1 MSEIVGT
8 LQTMP
13 HAKLSIDIP
22 DHTWIGD
29 LSTAHP
35 GWCFQVV
42 TSIPGEGAGI
52 GLVRLKTADPPP
64 LITNIQSRDDIEDLE
79 LLWKHEDEA
88 LLQIKTVNPLPLLPV
103 LRAGVPLRMPF
114 DIQSGVATWEVTTS
128 TRRLSSLGDHLE
140 DLGIGFTIEYVREID
155 ASQADQLLT
164 DRQQEVLL
172 AAVEAGYYRT
182 PRESTLG
189 EVAEAL
195 DIANATCS
203 DVLHRA
209 EGHIIHWFVEEH
221 MEV

>member
-1 MSEIVGT
+1 
-8 LQTMP
+8 MP
-13 HAKLSIDIP
+13 HAKLTINIP

-29 LSTAHP
+29 LSTTHP
-35 GWCFQVV
+35 EVVFQVV
-42 TSIPGEGAGI
+42 TSIPGERTGI
-52 GLVRLKTADPPP
+52 GLVRLTSDDPLPI
-64 LITNIQSRDDIEDLE
+64 ITDMQSRDDIEDLE

-88 LLQIKTVNPLPLLPV
+88 LLQIETLNPLPLLPV
-103 LRAGVPLRMPF
+103 LRAGVPLKMPF
-114 DIQSGVATWEVTTS
+114 DIQNGIATWKVTTS
-128 TRRLSSLGDHLE
+128 TSRLSSLGDHLD
-140 DLGIGFTIEYVREID
+140 DLGISFAIENVREID

-189 EVAEAL
+189 DVAEEL

-209 EGHIIHWFVEEH
+209 EGHVIHWFVEEY
-221 MEV
+221 MDV

>member
-1 MSEIVGT
+1 
-8 LQTMP
+8 MP
-13 HAKLSIDIP
+13 HAKLTIDLP

-29 LSTAHP
+29 ISTAHP
-35 GWCFQVV
+35 EILFQVV
-42 TSIPGEGAGI
+42 TSIPGEGTGI
-52 GLVRLKTADPPP
+52 GLVRLVSTDPLPI
-64 LITNIQSRDDIEDLE
+64 ITDIQARDDVEDLE
-79 LLWKHEDEA
+79 LLWKHDNEA
-88 LLQIKTVNPLPLLPV
+88 LLQIQTANPLPVLPV
-103 LRAGVPLRMPF
+103 WRAGVPLKMPF
-114 DIQSGVATWEVTTS
+114 DIQDGEATWKVTTS
-128 TRRLSSLGDHLE
+128 TSRLSSLRDHLD
-140 DLGIGFTIEYVREID
+140 DLGIGFSIEYVREID

-172 AAVEAGYYRT
+172 TAVEAGYYRA

-189 EVAEAL
+189 EVAKAL